1 MKNILKTLALGLAVT
16 FSTAAFAQEKHDT
29 LKIDPNRK
37 IDKTAKK
44 VGNKTAEVAVKGVS
58 TIVDKTY
65 KTKVGPG
72 GEKVYID
79 NKSRYYYINSK
90 GAKVFVTKAQ
100 LKPKPVE

>member
-1 MKNILKTLALGLAVT
+1 MKNLLKTLALAIVLT
-16 FSTAAFAQEKHDT
+16 SSTAAFAQEKRDT
-29 LKIDPNRK
+29 IKIDPDKK
-37 IDKTAKK
+37 IKKTASK
-44 VGNKTAEVAVKGVS
+44 VGNKTAELATKGAS

-65 KTKVGPG
+65 KDKVGPG
-72 GEKVYID
+72 GETIYIN